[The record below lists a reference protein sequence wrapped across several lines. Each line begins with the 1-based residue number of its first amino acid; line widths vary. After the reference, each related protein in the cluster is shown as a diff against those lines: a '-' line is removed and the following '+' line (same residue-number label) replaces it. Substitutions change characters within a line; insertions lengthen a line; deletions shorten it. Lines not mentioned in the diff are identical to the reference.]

1 MTRLHTVAHCAAK
14 DCPWEADGPDADTL
28 AHRHTTTKAR
38 GAVQHPTTTR
48 THPTTAC
55 QQEGCTR

>member
-28 AHRHTTTKAR
+28 AHRHTTTR
-38 GAVQHPTTTR
+38 GDAHTPTKT
-48 THPTTAC
+48 THPTTQCA
-55 QQEGCTR
+55 QEGCP